1 MTFLTIV
8 AVNEDIKGKKIADNN
23 FHNISRLFDVLP
35 NFLFPISE
43 TMRNRYLLTWYI
55 QVASRVAE

>member
-23 FHNISRLFDVLP
+23 FHNISRHFVVLTD
-35 NFLFPISE
+35 FPLTASE
-43 TMRNRYLLTWYI
+43 TMRSYCL
-55 QVASRVAE
+55 